1 MKSGLVAVVLL
12 ALALSAGCT
21 SRAYGPNARNGI
33 VFYVPGAGNIDF
45 GDAGLRQGLNAAGY
59 HGEVAS
65 VAWTVLFNPLIDQKL
80 LINAKAAA
88 ADLANAIADYQKKYP
103 GRPVHLVGLSAG
115 TGISVWTLEDLRE
128 DVMVDNVVLL
138 ASSLSY
144 DYDLR
149 KAAGHVKGRIYNY
162 FSPSDA
168 VLAGP
173 MKLVGTID
181 GKIGTDGAGAVG
193 FRNTLGG
200 KVINVGWKSEFSR
213 YGYYGGHT
221 DATSAPFVTAY
232 LAAHLRIDQPGP
244 GQAHQPALASHSE
257 IVLQDA
263 HPD

>member
-1 MKSGLVAVVLL
+1 MNRWLTAAALLVT
-12 ALALSAGCT
+12 ALTAGCA

-45 GDAGLRQGLNAAGY
+45 GDAGLRQGLNSAGY
-59 HGEVAS
+59 HGEIAS

-103 GRPVHLVGLSAG
+103 DLPVHLVGLSAG
-115 TGISVWTLEDLRE
+115 TGISVWTLENLRE
-128 DVMVDNVVLL
+128 GVQVDNVVLL

-149 KAAGHVKGRIYNY
+149 RAARHVKGKIYNY

-181 GKIGTDGAGAVG
+181 GKIGVDGAGAVG
-193 FRNTLGG
+193 FRHTLDG
-200 KVINVGWKSEFSR
+200 KVLNIGWKSEFSR

-221 DATSAPFVTAY
+221 DATSAPFVKAF
-232 LAAHLRIDQPGP
+232 LARHLLTHPPAPAQVR
-244 GQAHQPALASHSE
+244 QPALANHSAITLRVE
-257 IVLQDA
+257 RRD
-263 HPD
+263 